1 MIMIKG
7 PQLIN
12 ISLNMILSRS
22 LCGLRPPDRELEEN
36 PRSGHWGR
44 QLALWQSAQGDNQS
58 ARLYNLGRDIQCL
71 LWFCV
76 LLILFVQEE
85 WYRFEG
91 EAGTQL
97 ADERSRPGW
106 EVTVMVMVMMSPLV
120 TDAFLSLLDFD
131 VSVVRHFLW
140 QLVRFVFSG
149 VWHK

>member
-1 MIMIKG
+1 M
-7 PQLIN
+7 
-12 ISLNMILSRS
+12 
-22 LCGLRPPDRELEEN
+22 C
-36 PRSGHWGR
+36 
-44 QLALWQSAQGDNQS
+44 
-58 ARLYNLGRDIQCL
+58 
-71 LWFCV
+71 FCV

-97 ADERSRPGW
+97 ADEGSRPGW

-120 TDAFLSLLDFD
+120 TDTFLSLLDFD